1 MKKITAYVRTCMAEK
16 VLDALLERGIRGVSV
31 FQGKGFVP
39 HSKGPAQSSFDTAP
53 EDGLVAVAKL
63 EIVSSDSAAG
73 AIIRVIQEHAH
84 TGRPGDGKI
93 FVLDVVAAHD
103 IRTSEVFA
111 KPSEASFLAKEGKGS
126 PSAC

>member
-31 FQGKGFVP
+31 FQGQGFIP
-39 HSKGPAQSSFDTAP
+39 HAIGPAPSSFDTAT

-63 EIVSSDSAAG
+63 EIVASDSAAG
-73 AIIRVIQEHAH
+73 AIIHVIQEHAH

-103 IRTSEVFA
+103 IRTGES
-111 KPSEASFLAKEGKGS
+111 GS
-126 PSAC
+126 SAG

>member
-1 MKKITAYVRTCMAEK
+1 MRQKITAYVRPYMAEK

-31 FQGKGFVP
+31 FQGRGFVP
-39 HSKGPAQSSFDTAP
+39 HAQRPAQSSFDTAT

-73 AIIRVIQEHAH
+73 AIIRIIQEHAH

-93 FVLDVVAAHD
+93 FVLDVSAAHD
-103 IRTSEVFA
+103 IRTD
-111 KPSEASFLAKEGKGS
+111 EGGA
-126 PSAC
+126 SAC

>member
-1 MKKITAYVRTCMAEK
+1 MKKITAYVRACMAEK

-31 FQGKGFVP
+31 FQGQGFVP
-39 HSKGPAQSSFDTAP
+39 HAKGSARNSFDTAP
-53 EDGLVAVAKL
+53 EDGLGAVAKL

-93 FVLDVVAAHD
+93 FVLDVSAAHD
-103 IRTSEVFA
+103 IRTG
-111 KPSEASFLAKEGKGS
+111 EGG